1 MKRIGT
7 SLVLLAGLAST
18 ANAHTLA
25 ANEGLL
31 LRLDHQLL
39 GLHHL
44 PLTILLVV
52 AGIWLFIRWYR
63 TFRG

>member
-1 MKRIGT
+1 MKRIATGLILLT
-7 SLVLLAGLAST
+7 GLAGTAS
-18 ANAHTLA
+18 AHTLA
-25 ANEGLL
+25 IDEGLL

-52 AGIWLFIRWYR
+52 AGVWLFQRWYR